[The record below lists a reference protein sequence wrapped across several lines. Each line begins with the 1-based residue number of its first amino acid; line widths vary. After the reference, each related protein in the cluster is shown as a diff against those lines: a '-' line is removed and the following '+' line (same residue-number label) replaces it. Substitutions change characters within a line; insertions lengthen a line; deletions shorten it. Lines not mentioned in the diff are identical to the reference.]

1 MNLLAVS
8 LIFIGLMGGMLV
20 VLFALSTPC
29 CFNYLFDRDPK
40 TPAAA
45 TVTATAA
52 TASGSAA
59 GEAV

>member
-20 VLFALSTPC
+20 ILFALSTPC

-40 TPAAA
+40 QPAAA
-45 TVTATAA
+45 AVVVAGG
-52 TASGSAA
+52 GSA
-59 GEAV
+59 GGQAV